1 MTTLAINA
9 SAPAF
14 SLKGLDDKSYTLYKD
29 PTLITA
35 VVFFKTTCP
44 TCRLVWP
51 YIEKLHRAYQKP
63 GLAVWGISQHDS
75 QRSAEFASNNGSTF
89 PILIDGDWRV
99 SKQYDPDFVPTLFL
113 IESTGKIIDRVISFD
128 KAGLNRV
135 SQMIAARLDVAVE
148 AIAPE
153 NDGAPPFRPG

>member
-1 MTTLAINA
+1 MTTLAINTN
-9 SAPAF
+9 APAF
-14 SLKGLDDKSYTLYKD
+14 SLKGLDDKSHTLYKD
-29 PTLITA
+29 PALVTV

-44 TCRLVWP
+44 TCRLAWP
-51 YIEKLHRAYQKP
+51 YIEKLHQAYHTP
-63 GLAVWGISQHDS
+63 GLAVWGISQHDAM
-75 QRSAEFASNNGSTF
+75 RSAEFTLDNGSTF
-89 PILIDGDWRV
+89 PVLIDDDWRV

-135 SQMIAARLDVAVE
+135 SQTIAARLDVAVE
-148 AIAPE
+148 TIAPE